1 MTTSTKWITQ
11 LRGPKQWKPED
22 ARRVLGAW
30 EESGESIA
38 GFAYRHGINAQRIK
52 WWRDRVPASTPSLAP
67 SVTLVPVTVRPTLAP
82 TASSPA
88 LSLMVGDVV
97 RVDVADASRV
107 PPLWFAAVV
116 EALAGRTA

>member
-1 MTTSTKWITQ
+1 MTTSTKWITR
-11 LRGPKQWKPED
+11 LRGPTHWKSED

-30 EESGESIA
+30 KESGESMA
-38 GFAYRHGINAQRIK
+38 GFAHRHRLNAQRIA
-52 WWRDRVPASTPSLAP
+52 WWRDRLPTPLAPLAP
-67 SVTLVPVTVRPTLAP
+67 SVTLVPVTVRPTLAS

-88 LSLMVGDVV
+88 VSLMVGDVV

-116 EALAGRTA
+116 DAL